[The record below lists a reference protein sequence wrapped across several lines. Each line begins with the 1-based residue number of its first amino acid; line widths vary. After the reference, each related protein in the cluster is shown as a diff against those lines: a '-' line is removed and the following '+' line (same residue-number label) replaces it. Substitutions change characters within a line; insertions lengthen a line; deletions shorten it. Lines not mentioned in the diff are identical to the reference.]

1 MVRVTRADK
10 IYGFETI
17 QLFGAPYAGC
27 GHGNGRRF
35 AAQALNPDYYSSS
48 SLLSSG
54 KWARVITEGNG
65 MRLISTATLRKL
77 GFEDP
82 SRVRVYGFGG
92 RMLPEILSE
101 SIPDDLPPVPSGGH
115 TEGSGVLCR
124 GPQHM
129 ADCRVQETADVRTD
143 MK

>member
-35 AAQALNPDYYSSS
+35 LPRKHLNPDYYHHPRS
-48 SLLSSG
+48 LSSR

-101 SIPDDLPPVPSGGH
+101 SIPDDLPPVPSVVTPKRVVFFAVDLNTHGL
-115 TEGSGVLCR
+115 S
-124 GPQHM
+124 
-129 ADCRVQETADVRTD
+129 VQETADVRTD